1 MSPHPADCERPEES
15 LNRARQEPVAQMVEH
30 LTFNQV
36 VLGSSPSGLTN
47 KINDLGLSFI
57 IGLRPGSLMWEAA
70 EPCAACVIFSPCAA
84 SHVAWN
90 AAQASSRLSA

>member
-1 MSPHPADCERPEES
+1 MTGSI
-15 LNRARQEPVAQMVEH
+15 PVGSVVCQRCAVLMH
-30 LTFNQV
+30 RSCGYMDLTFNQV